1 MKPTLRKWEGVRN
14 KGKKFLLEMIF
25 FFIYLV
31 DKDLVTY
38 SDAISFFYSLFWKE
52 AIKVEIDLLLQNQ
65 TWEIIDLPL
74 GAKPFSWKWIFK
86 RKYFPDGSIDKYK
99 ARLVAKGFT

>member
-1 MKPTLRKWEGVRN
+1 
-14 KGKKFLLEMIF
+14 
-25 FFIYLV
+25 
-31 DKDLVTY
+31 
-38 SDAISFFYSLFWKE
+38 
-52 AIKVEIDLLLQNQ
+52 LLLQNQ

-74 GAKPFSWKWIFK
+74 GAKPFSCKWIFK

>member
-1 MKPTLRKWEGVRN
+1 
-14 KGKKFLLEMIF
+14 
-25 FFIYLV
+25 
-31 DKDLVTY
+31 
-38 SDAISFFYSLFWKE
+38 
-52 AIKVEIDLLLQNQ
+52 LLLQNQ

-74 GAKPFSWKWIFK
+74 GAKHFSCKWIFK